1 MCSRTFLQPPVELF
15 TSAAILKKSGHSV
28 QICDFR
34 VLNQTASEA
43 VQLIDADADFIIIS
57 VSPYDMTQMYH
68 MDYRYRYTEHFSR
81 IVKEAFPKALVLRKV
96 LSAR

>member
-1 MCSRTFLQPPVELF
+1 MKAVFVVANYMCSRTFLQPPVELF

-68 MDYRYRYTEHFSR
+68 MDYRYRYTEHFS
-81 IVKEAFPKALVLRKV
+81 ALCQ
-96 LSAR
+96 